1 MLKFSFD
8 IAKVRLECWV
18 GKKVHTEC
26 TPKREKYTPKP
37 KKYTPKHEK
46 YTPKTKK
53 YTP

>member
-26 TPKREKYTPKP
+26 TPKHEKYTPKPKEYTPKP
-37 KKYTPKHEK
+37 KKYTPKPK
-46 YTPKTKK
+46 KCTP
-53 YTP
+53 

>member
-26 TPKREKYTPKP
+26 TPKQEKC
-37 KKYTPKHEK
+37 
-46 YTPKTKK
+46 TPKTQKCTPKTQKCTPKRKK
-53 YTP
+53 CTP